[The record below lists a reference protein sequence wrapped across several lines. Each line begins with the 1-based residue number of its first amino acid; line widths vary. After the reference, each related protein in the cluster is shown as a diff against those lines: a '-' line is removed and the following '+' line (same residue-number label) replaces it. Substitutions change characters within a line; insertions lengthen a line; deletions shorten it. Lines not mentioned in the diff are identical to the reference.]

1 MKLGVDTLLIQET
14 FITMRLK
21 REYKVGTPIWFKW
34 YYNEDRY
41 TNPNAQ
47 FVIKEG
53 VVDSNT
59 FMNEVI
65 IHTPQEDAY
74 YCVST
79 SDIV

>member
-1 MKLGVDTLLIQET
+1 
-14 FITMRLK
+14 MRLK
-21 REYKVGTPIWFKW
+21 REYKVGTPIRFKW
-34 YYNEDRY
+34 YHNEDRY
-41 TNPNAQ
+41 TNQNAQ

-59 FMNEVI
+59 CLNDI
-65 IHTPQEDAY
+65 ITHAPQEDAY